1 MVSGYL
7 ATGLSVLQIIG
18 INAVLS
24 GDNAVLVALAIR
36 RLPQSQRRPALVLG
50 IGGAI
55 GLQILATLVVAQLFA
70 IPLLL
75 CGGGL
80 LLSWIALKLLREEEQ
95 EPSSLP
101 TAKNLAQAI
110 WTIIVANCLM
120 SLDNVL
126 AVASIG
132 RGQPQLIALGLVVS
146 IALIL
151 TASVFIAE
159 FMDRYPFLVTVGA
172 GILAWTAGR
181 MVATDAVIDRAV
193 WSAFGTDLQGGPW
206 GVLLSVAMTAFVL
219 VTSRWGRVN
228 ERGTRS
234 DR

>member
-1 MVSGYL
+1 MVNGYL
-7 ATGLSVLQIIG
+7 ATGLSVLHIIG

-95 EPSSLP
+95 ELSSLP

-110 WTIIVANCLM
+110 WTIIVAN
-120 SLDNVL
+120 S
-126 AVASIG
+126 AS
-132 RGQPQLIALGLVVS
+132 
-146 IALIL
+146 
-151 TASVFIAE
+151 
-159 FMDRYPFLVTVGA
+159 
-172 GILAWTAGR
+172 
-181 MVATDAVIDRAV
+181 
-193 WSAFGTDLQGGPW
+193 
-206 GVLLSVAMTAFVL
+206 
-219 VTSRWGRVN
+219 
-228 ERGTRS
+228 
-234 DR
+234 

>member
-1 MVSGYL
+1 
-7 ATGLSVLQIIG
+7 
-18 INAVLS
+18 
-24 GDNAVLVALAIR
+24 
-36 RLPQSQRRPALVLG
+36 
-50 IGGAI
+50 
-55 GLQILATLVVAQLFA
+55 
-70 IPLLL
+70 
-75 CGGGL
+75 
-80 LLSWIALKLLREEEQ
+80 
-95 EPSSLP
+95 
-101 TAKNLAQAI
+101 
-110 WTIIVANCLM
+110 M

-126 AVASIG
+126 AVASVG

-219 VTSRWGRVN
+219 VTSRWGRGN
-228 ERGTRS
+228 ERRPRPTG
-234 DR
+234 